1 MTREQ
6 AIKIIHKELSCVD
19 RDNCKREEC
28 KSCDL
33 VMPSKEPIIEAYKMA
48 IEALEKINKFQT
60 TYNRVLSAKKV
71 EDVEDLDGD
80 ELMLALAG
88 ILGCEPRAK
97 AKWILASKK
106 GTVDPWWC
114 RFKCSNCG
122 ITTSKFNYCPNC
134 GAEMQGVEEQ

>member
-1 MTREQ
+1 MTREK
-6 AIKIIHKELSCVD
+6 AIEILKYNSNVIHKTMTGETDTNEV
-19 RDNCKREEC
+19 
-28 KSCDL
+28 
-33 VMPSKEPIIEAYKMA
+33 EALDMA

-88 ILGCEPRAK
+88 ILGCEPRVK